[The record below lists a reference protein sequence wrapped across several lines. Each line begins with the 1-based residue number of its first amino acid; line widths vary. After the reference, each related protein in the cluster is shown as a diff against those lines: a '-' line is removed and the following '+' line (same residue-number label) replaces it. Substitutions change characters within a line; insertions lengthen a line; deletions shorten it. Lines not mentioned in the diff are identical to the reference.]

1 MEYDIIEIL
10 MGLFWG
16 LLPMF
21 LGTFLIL
28 FAVVKSEK
36 HSKEDSL
43 SAEDFKK
50 NKEVYMDIIN
60 QISPEVISYIDNME
74 FDFSK
79 TVTAALLV
87 LRMND
92 VIKFGRD
99 NIEILKEP
107 SEIKNYNFSQA
118 ENYVFSCIKEGKV
131 FASKKKLNELI
142 IEETKEKNLIR
153 KNTNEKLNKSIT
165 IMTRIMSALFCLWI
179 VGFFIS
185 FIPKVEFIP
194 FFPIV
199 EFISWFSGVFLVV
212 FVIATFTYFC
222 LYNSGE
228 YERTEIGNDI
238 NKKIEGLKNY
248 IKEYSL
254 LHEKNSD
261 AIEIWDEFYIYYAM
275 FQESRIIIIDHLKY
289 IRIKQEI

>member
-1 MEYDIIEIL
+1 MEYYNIDVLI
-10 MGLFWG
+10 GLSG
-16 LLPMF
+16 LLPIF

-28 FAVVKSEK
+28 FAVFKSEK

-43 SAEDFKK
+43 SAEDFNE
-50 NKEVYMDIIN
+50 NKEVYRDILN
-60 QISPEVISYIDNME
+60 QISPGVISYIDNME
-74 FDFSK
+74 FDYSK

-107 SEIKNYNFSQA
+107 SEIKNYNFSQV

-131 FASKKKLNELI
+131 FASKTKLNKLI
-142 IEETKEKNLIR
+142 IDEAKDKNLIR
-153 KNTNEKLNKSIT
+153 NNTNEKLDKRMT
-165 IMTRIMSALFCLWI
+165 IITRIISTLFCLWI
-179 VGFFIS
+179 IGF
-185 FIPKVEFIP
+185 FIPKVEL
-194 FFPIV
+194 
-199 EFISWFSGVFLVV
+199 ISWFSGIFLVV
-212 FVIATFTYFC
+212 FFIAAFIYWNF
-222 LYNSGE
+222 YDSGE
-228 YERTEIGNDI
+228 YERTELGNDI
-238 NKKIEGLKNY
+238 NRKIEGLKKY

-261 AIEIWDEFYIYYAM
+261 AIEIWDEFYIYHAM